1 MAGPSDASDTHDASP
16 ATQGGH
22 QAVDTCPFFLK
33 NRCHFGDR
41 CRLAH
46 PATAAESEPPASKPS
61 AGATSTD
68 SDSEGSAA
76 DPAADGD
83 SSLNLAPPPGIA
95 RPKAQRTA
103 DGRRAK
109 LRPAQDIIG
118 RLQWDVVI
126 DTSHVVVGYHDRF
139 VGTLETPF
147 NSVDWNADLVDLDSE
162 SGDIVIPRHRIRY
175 FLYRGFVLWHR
186 AERIDHVFANA
197 RLPAFVAACDE
208 AAVDAVSEMGV
219 EADAVTEVQRPGEE
233 CETVDDRDD
242 HGVLGDL

>member
-1 MAGPSDASDTHDASP
+1 MAGPYDAPDTHDASP
-16 ATQGGH
+16 TTQGGH
-22 QAVDTCPFFLK
+22 QAVDICPFFLK

-46 PATAAESEPPASKPS
+46 PATAAESEQASSKPS
-61 AGATSTD
+61 AATSTD

-76 DPAADGD
+76 NGFAADGD
-83 SSLNLAPPPGIA
+83 SPLNLAPPPGIA
-95 RPKAQRTA
+95 KAKAKRTA

-139 VGTLETPF
+139 VGTLQTPF
-147 NSVDWNADLVDLDSE
+147 DSVDWNADLVDLDSE

-208 AAVDAVSEMGV
+208 AAVDAVSEVGV
-219 EADAVTEVQRPGEE
+219 EADAVTEVQRPGDQ
-233 CETVDDRDD
+233 CESVDDRDD
-242 HGVLGDL
+242 HDVLEDL